1 MTGPGSIEQP
11 YGWVVAH
18 VSLLMM
24 AVGFGAPY
32 LIVVGLKAVS
42 ADLGVPREVPSLAY
56 AVSIFGAGLGGILMG
71 WWADRVGLF
80 KPVLLA
86 SLMVP
91 LGVFLISRAESP
103 VELYLAHG
111 VVLGVFGNGA
121 MFAPSVANVSR
132 WFDRRRGLAIS
143 IVVSGQSLAGAI
155 WPQIFQWGFDR
166 WGWRQTALYY
176 AVFSGVI
183 LVPLSLFLRR
193 KPPVPPAGGVQRLV
207 VGAPVFGLPAN
218 VVQAMICLAIVGC
231 CIAMAMPMVHVAAF
245 CTDLGF
251 AAEHGARLLSILLR
265 CAFFSRLFWGNMADR
280 IGGLNTILASSS
292 LQAIALSFYAFVD
305 TLPSLYA
312 LSIGFGLAFGG
323 IIPTYAVVVREYF
336 PVSEAGWRIGATF
349 LFGTTGMA
357 LGGWAGG
364 RIFDVFGFYQ
374 AAFMVGVAANL
385 VNLVLVAAL
394 RWRAMAVPRLA

>member
-1 MTGPGSIEQP
+1 MNGSGSIERP
-11 YGWVVAH
+11 YGWVVAN

-24 AVGFGAPY
+24 AIGFGGPY

-42 ADLGVPREVPSLAY
+42 TDLGVPREVPSLAY
-56 AVSIFGAGLGGILMG
+56 AVSIFGAGVGGIVMG

-86 SLMVP
+86 AVMVP
-91 LGVFLISRAESP
+91 VGVYLIGRAETP
-103 VELYLAHG
+103 LELYLAHG
-111 VVLGVFGNGA
+111 VVLGFFGNGA
-121 MFAPSVANVSR
+121 MFAPTVANVTR

-155 WPQIFQWGFDR
+155 WPQLFQWGFDR
-166 WGWRQTALYY
+166 WGWRQTAMYY
-176 AVFSGVI
+176 AIFCATS
-183 LVPLSLFLRR
+183 LVPLAFFLRPR
-193 KPPVPPAGGVQRLV
+193 PPAPPTGSAQRLV
-207 VGAPVFGLPAN
+207 VGAPVLGLPAN
-218 VVQAMICLAIVGC
+218 FVQAMLCLAIVGC

-251 AAEHGARLLSILLR
+251 AAEHGARLLSILLL
-265 CAFFSRLFWGNMADR
+265 CAFVSRLFWGNMADR

-292 LQAIALSFYAFVD
+292 LQAIALSFYAWVD
-305 TLPSLYA
+305 TLPSLYV

-349 LFGTTGMA
+349 MFGTFGMA

-374 AAFMVGVAANL
+374 AAFMVGVVANL
-385 VNLVLVAAL
+385 LNLVLIAGL
-394 RWRAMAVPRLA
+394 RWRSAAIPRLA

>member
-1 MTGPGSIEQP
+1 MTHPGSIERP
-11 YGWVVAH
+11 YGWVIAH

-56 AVSIFGAGLGGILMG
+56 SVSIFGAGLGGILMG

-103 VELYLAHG
+103 VDLYLAHG
-111 VVLGVFGNGA
+111 VILGVFGNGA
-121 MFAPSVANVSR
+121 MFAPSVANVTR

-155 WPQIFQWGFDR
+155 WPPIFQWGFDG

-176 AVFSGVI
+176 AALSAVI
-183 LVPLSLFLRR
+183 LVPLSFFLRP

-218 VVQAMICLAIVGC
+218 FVQAIICLAIVGC

-251 AAEHGARLLSILLR
+251 AAEHGARLLSILLL
-265 CAFFSRLFWGNMADR
+265 CAFISRLFWGNMADR

-336 PVSEAGWRIGATF
+336 PASEAGWRIGATF
-349 LFGTTGMA
+349 LFGTSGMA

-385 VNLVLVAAL
+385 VNLVLVAGL
-394 RWRAMAVPRLA
+394 RWRSVAVPRLA